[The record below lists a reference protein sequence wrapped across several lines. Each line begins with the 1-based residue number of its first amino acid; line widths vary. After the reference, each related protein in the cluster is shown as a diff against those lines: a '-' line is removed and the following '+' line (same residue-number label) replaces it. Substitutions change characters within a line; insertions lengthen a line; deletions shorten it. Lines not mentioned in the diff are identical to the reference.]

1 MSFHSNGQRRYGHV
15 PPAQY
20 GAPGSQDHN
29 NSNPGLRRQS
39 SFDNGDDAAFFD
51 QTNGRYQSGA
61 SLGPSR
67 TSNMPHEELFLTSSS
82 SQSPQSP
89 GRSSFG
95 NTSPA
100 LSGYQHQ
107 YQPFP
112 AAPNSP
118 GLPQVPYNPQ
128 NFARTQSQ
136 SIQYRPQSSYSNNNA
151 STSHQPYNP
160 AAYQPPSAPG
170 PARHSTVSGYNSY
183 ASQYNTVSM
192 PQAPQV
198 PQSPSFWSQSSQQY
212 GAPPVPGRPSPQT
225 IYEHSVAS
233 PTYSAPSSTPPI
245 RQAYNPPVSGQYS
258 SNGDSYN
265 QGQYNTPAATQAP
278 YPDYGA
284 YSQSTAQPTYPAYGE
299 DPTSYANRMK
309 HSSGQTPP
317 LSSQSTQSASS
328 PSNTGLQ
335 RHPTLR
341 PLPSAPVEEQGESDD
356 WGLGIQGHQEDGL
369 SQEQLFAD
377 IGDALGA
384 GTDTRARRRQGID
397 QRNGDLLDNELQDL
411 NRYDSRAS
419 TVGGPSGV
427 ERYAS
432 TASTLN
438 PNSRQ
443 SAYDYDDEES
453 DLEAAA
459 GLEAMRIAEEQDAQ
473 RGSVG
478 GPLTFG
484 YEGQHAH
491 PHSQEESSDSDYKHM
506 DLGLVGGGYDARM
519 SYGNEVGGL
528 ETGHSSEMEDQSR
541 PLPTPHELGR
551 SDSYSHAPVSSLGG
565 MTDYSIPGEGAIHPF
580 PAFEAARVDTFGT
593 GGLQRPTSHSHRLSF
608 DEGDEQVSLHSRMS
622 ESRQSGRSGSDSPSR
637 DDMPE
642 LFYHPGMGSGSYN
655 QNRPLPS
662 VPPMSENRTPQLL
675 PAGSYR
681 NSQNYSHS
689 YSSSTEAARPMYAA
703 NGPDAYPPQNMLNPG
718 GQYVPRSTSL
728 SSHSSTPQTVP
739 PVRSKTDAEERQA
752 KQKPARLGLRSANGL
767 DGFDTGT
774 PQSSMTLDL
783 PALPAGRRKKFVPSR
798 LSSPDFK
805 KCQEPWALSGI
816 ASWVREMAGG
826 ETGEGEAD
834 LRQKTIEDG
843 LVALF
848 THKVPTMNTADAE
861 TLSQRVVKSMF
872 DAGMLLPD
880 EEWIKFGSGTVSGV
894 LWQLTGSGCYSPKV
908 HEQEIHGRCY
918 SHHCT
923 RTLKKINLQSQV
935 LEPARKSEDW
945 VTFFKLTKEQ
955 LEGANKKEI
964 QRQNNL
970 HEIVMSED
978 LYMDQIN
985 VLRVLYRD
993 DLATWQPPIISSSK
1007 LPKFISSVFG
1017 KVEAIKEVNE
1027 NYLLAQLKYRQKEQG
1042 PWVIGFSDIF
1052 REWIRKAKSAYIEY
1066 AAGFPYATYQVRKE
1080 SDKNLLFRQFLDQAR
1095 ENKLSS
1101 RLDWNTYLKAPITRL
1116 QRYTLLL
1123 GTVLHNMTQDT
1134 EEKVNLAV
1142 AIEEIKAVTLECDA
1156 KVDEQTKKVEMIELQ
1171 NKLFLRPGMRVE
1183 LNLDHLGR
1191 ELIFKGDL
1199 QRAGA
1204 NRFTWLE
1211 THAILFDH
1219 YLVLAK
1225 TVINRDGGRK
1235 KEGFDVSKLP
1245 IPMQLLVLEST
1256 NDDPVVKSSVKG
1268 IGAVTTSAKTGGT
1281 GTDSRL
1287 SRSVTNGVDRNPL
1300 EHTTSNNSMATM
1312 TSVTRLTPSSSND
1325 SDARS
1330 MYPFRV
1336 KHLGKSEVYTL
1347 YAPSAQNR
1355 QDWCDKILEAKT
1367 RHAASLFEQNAEP
1380 FRLRV
1385 MADTAFAYD
1394 VVTGPS
1400 LKNGVSVSG
1409 TPLDRAIREMEKTY
1423 GAGPRPG
1430 PVCRAQVNC
1439 ATAFNCFGKA
1449 MVAIG
1454 TDYGVYI
1461 SEAANPRGWSRSI
1474 QMARVSQIAV
1484 LEEFSLFLIIAD
1496 KSLIAYHLDV
1506 IVPISNFPAPHHDTA
1521 RRAPQKLSGT
1531 RDVSFFATARMKDR
1545 TLVFYKK
1552 KEGLHST
1559 FKVLEPV
1566 FQKSSEKKS
1575 RLFGKLKGGNTE
1587 FFREFDEFYIPTEC
1601 FTINLFHTYIAIST
1615 LKGFELMTLDKKVPM
1630 SIPDT
1635 KNPAIGNIA
1644 ARLQGQKPLGMFR
1657 LSDSEFLL
1665 CYEECG
1671 VYVDKHGEVSRS
1683 VIMEFVG
1690 KAKTA
1695 AMYGAYLVLFDNDFV
1710 EVRNAEN
1717 GRLRQVIAGRDVRC
1731 LDYGTNP
1738 LGAGTASSQMT
1749 PLSFGGG
1756 GGAEK
1761 RTLKLAMAHPEV
1773 PGNQIVLE
1781 MVLNEG
1787 HME

>member
-1 MSFHSNGQRRYGHV
+1 MSFRGNEQRRYGHI

-20 GAPGSQDHN
+20 GLPGSQDQNHS
-29 NSNPGLRRQS
+29 NSGLHRQS
-39 SFDNGDDAAFFD
+39 SFDNGDDAPFFD
-51 QTNGRYQSGA
+51 QNTSRYQSGTTPPIPGRA
-61 SLGPSR
+61 A
-67 TSNMPHEELFLTSSS
+67 NMPQEELFMTAPP
-82 SQSPQSP
+82 SQSPGSP
-89 GRSSFG
+89 GQGSFG
-95 NTSPA
+95 SMSPA

-112 AAPNSP
+112 TGASSPPQAA
-118 GLPQVPYNPQ
+118 YNPQ
-128 NFARTQSQ
+128 HFARTQSQ
-136 SIQYRPQSSYSNNNA
+136 SQPVQYRPQPAYNSNA
-151 STSHQPYNP
+151 AHQPYNP
-160 AAYQPPSAPG
+160 AAYQPAQQQ
-170 PARHSTVSGYNSY
+170 PARHTTVSGYNTYSPPYNSTPQAQTPVSPPYWQQNSQY
-183 ASQYNTVSM
+183 AS
-192 PQAPQV
+192 
-198 PQSPSFWSQSSQQY
+198 
-212 GAPPVPGRPSPQT
+212 RPSPQT
-225 IYEHSVAS
+225 IYEQPLTS
-233 PTYSAPSSTPPI
+233 PTYSTPGSAPLPPQ
-245 RQAYNPPVSGQYS
+245 RQAYNNTQSSAPYP
-258 SNGDSYN
+258 SNGHSYS
-265 QGQYNTPAATQAP
+265 GGDYATPTTNAP
-278 YPDYGA
+278 YPDYSAYTQGA
-284 YSQSTAQPTYPAYGE
+284 APLSYPAYE
-299 DPTSYANRMK
+299 DTNSYPSS
-309 HSSGQTPP
+309 HSSPP
-317 LSSQSTQSASS
+317 PAQSAL
-328 PSNTGLQ
+328 PSGLGLQ

-341 PLPSAPVEEQGESDD
+341 PLPNAPVDEHTGNDDD
-356 WGLGIQGHQEDGL
+356 WGLAGEDP

-377 IGDALGA
+377 IGDALG
-384 GTDTRARRRQGID
+384 GSSSRRRPHGLD
-397 QRNGDLLDNELQDL
+397 QRNGDLLDSELQHL
-411 NRYDSRAS
+411 SRYDSTAS
-419 TVGGPSGV
+419 TVGPSGV
-427 ERYAS
+427 DRYAS

-438 PNSRQ
+438 PNNHRTT
-443 SAYDYDDEES
+443 YENYDDEES
-453 DLEAAA
+453 DMEAAA

-473 RGSVG
+473 RGSIG
-478 GPLTFG
+478 GGMSFG
-484 YEGQHAH
+484 AYEGQQST
-491 PHSQEESSDSDYKHM
+491 PQNQSQDESSDSDYKHM

-519 SYGNEVGGL
+519 SYGEDVGD
-528 ETGHSSEMEDQSR
+528 TGHSSEMDDQSR
-541 PLPTPHELGR
+541 PLPTPHDLGR
-551 SDSYSHAPVSSLGG
+551 SESNAHAPPAGLGG
-565 MTDYSIPGEGAIHPF
+565 MTDYSIPAEGAIHPF
-580 PAFEAARVDTFGT
+580 PSFEPARVDTYGT
-593 GGLQRPTSHSHRLSF
+593 GGLQRPTSQSHRLSF
-608 DEGDEQVSLHSRMS
+608 DEGDEQVSLHSRMTD
-622 ESRQSGRSGSDSPSR
+622 SRQSGRSGSDSPSR
-637 DDMPE
+637 EEMMPE
-642 LFYHPGMGSGSYN
+642 LFYHPGMSHASYSL
-655 QNRPLPS
+655 NRPLPS
-662 VPPMSENRTPQLL
+662 VPPMSENRTPQLM

-681 NSQNYSHS
+681 NSHGYSHS
-689 YSSSTEAARPMYAA
+689 YSSSAEAARPLYAPQ
-703 NGPDAYPPQNMLNPG
+703 GPDAYPPQNMLSPG

-752 KQKPARLGLRSANGL
+752 KQKAARLRSASGL
-767 DGFDTGT
+767 DGYDMGT
-774 PQSSMTLDL
+774 PQSSITLDL
-783 PALPAGRRKKFVPSR
+783 PALPAGRRKKFAPSR
-798 LSSPDFK
+798 LSSAEFR
-805 KCQEPWALSGI
+805 KCAEPWALSGI
-816 ASWVREMAGG
+816 AEWIREMAGG
-826 ETGEGEAD
+826 ETGEGESD

-872 DAGMLLPD
+872 DAGILLPD
-880 EEWIKFGSGTVSGV
+880 EEWIKFGQGTVSGV

-908 HEQEIHGRCY
+908 HEQEVHGRCY

-923 RTLKKINLQSQV
+923 RTLKKINLQTQT
-935 LEPARKSEDW
+935 LEPQRKSEDW
-945 VTFFKLTKEQ
+945 VTFFKMTKEQ

-978 LYMDQIN
+978 IYMDQIN

-993 DLATWQPPIISSSK
+993 DLSTWQPPIIAKTK
-1007 LPKFISSVFG
+1007 LPKFVASVFG
-1017 KVEAIKEVNE
+1017 KVEAIKDVNE

-1052 REWIRKAKSAYIEY
+1052 REWIRKAKAAYIDY
-1066 AAGFPYATYQVRKE
+1066 AAGFPYATYLVRRE
-1080 SDKNLLFRQFLDQAR
+1080 ADRNLLFRQFLDQAR
-1095 ENKLSS
+1095 DNKLSG

-1123 GTVLHNMTQDT
+1123 DTVLKNMTQDT
-1134 EEKVNLAV
+1134 EEKANLAT
-1142 AIEEIKAVTLECDA
+1142 AIEEIKAVTHECDA
-1156 KVDEQTKKVEMIELQ
+1156 KVDEQSKKVEMIELQ
-1171 NKLFLRPGMRVE
+1171 SKLFLRPGMERVE

-1225 TVINRDGGRK
+1225 TVVKPDNSMRK
-1235 KEGFDVSKLP
+1235 KEVYDVSKLP

-1268 IGAVTTSAKTGGT
+1268 IGAVTTVTKTAPSGS
-1281 GTDSRL
+1281 DSRL
-1287 SRSVTNGVDRNPL
+1287 NLNRTVTNGLERQNTL
-1300 EHTTSNNSMATM
+1300 EHTSSSNSVATM
-1312 TSVTRLTPSSSND
+1312 TSVTRLPSNTND

-1355 QDWCDKILEAKT
+1355 QDWCEKILEAKT
-1367 RHAASLFEQNAEP
+1367 RHAASLFTQNAEP

-1394 VVTGPS
+1394 VMANMSQRNV
-1400 LKNGVSVSG
+1400 VSVKG
-1409 TPLDRAIREMEKTY
+1409 TPLERSIRESEKIY

-1439 ATAFNCFGKA
+1439 ATAFTVYGKS

-1454 TDYGVYI
+1454 TDYGVYTAEM
-1461 SEAANPRGWSRSI
+1461 SNSRGWSRSI
-1474 QMARVSQIAV
+1474 QANRVTQIAV
-1484 LEEFSLFLIIAD
+1484 LEEFNLCLVIAD

-1506 IVPISNFPAPHHDTA
+1506 VVPVSNFPAPHQDSG

-1566 FQKSSEKKS
+1566 FQKSTEKKS
-1575 RLFGKLKGGNTE
+1575 RLFGSKRFGATTE

-1601 FTINLFHTYIAIST
+1601 FTINLFKTSIAIST
-1615 LKGFELMTLDKKVPM
+1615 LKGFELMTLDKKLPI

-1635 KNPAIGNIA
+1635 KNPALGNITN
-1644 ARLQGQKPLGMFR
+1644 RLAGQRPLGMFR
-1657 LSDSEFLL
+1657 LSESEFLL

-1671 VYVDKHGEVSRS
+1671 VYVDSHGDVSRS

-1690 KAKTA
+1690 RAKTA
-1695 AMYGAYLVLFDNDFV
+1695 AMFGAYLVLFDGDFV

-1731 LDYGTNP
+1731 LDYGVNP
-1738 LGAGTASSQMT
+1738 LGAGTEAQV
-1749 PLSFGGG
+1749 
-1756 GGAEK
+1756 
-1761 RTLKLAMAHPEV
+1761 RTLKVAMAHPEV
-1773 PGNQIVLE
+1773 GGVRLCWRWCLMRGIWSERAASLSELRVTSPTELRVASVGE
-1781 MVLNEG
+1781 P
-1787 HME
+1787 